1 MWSAALCCSCGLQA
15 LTGSA
20 DLPSLFAGLEQE
32 REELDIEDYSLSQTS
47 LEHVFIALARP
58 HEAEDLPAGLPEA

>member
-1 MWSAALCCSCGLQA
+1 MQA

-20 DLPSLFAGLEQE
+20 DLPSLFTGLEQE

-58 HEAEDLPAGLPEA
+58 HDAEESPDS

>member
-1 MWSAALCCSCGLQA
+1 MLQLWLQA

-20 DLPSLFAGLEQE
+20 DLPSLFAGLEQK

-58 HEAEDLPAGLPEA
+58 RKAEDMPAGLPEA